1 MKILTWNLKHWPAM
15 YGLPIDEDK
24 ASIDSEAN
32 TIEDIQNTAANAER
46 FQKGRAIDFGRV
58 DKLLEIIEKL
68 KEEGLPDIIF
78 FQEVVSKN
86 FIDAMVLSL
95 NKDSV
100 IYPSVIHFNKSKLS
114 QGLCIISKY
123 KVEEARTID
132 VGSWIK
138 KHGKKTDLSEA
149 QETSENL
156 QTFIS
161 TNPILNQTLNG
172 SEAWGHIVNNAGN
185 ISNLR
190 PILLA
195 KVMVGDKPIWCINV
209 HLKSH
214 LIMTDVLSLGSG
226 RVDHSPQIKEI
237 AYTFNKALREIFA
250 YTIVGFTERTSLIE
264 KDFENPSSFLVC
276 GDFNT
281 SHAIGTSNVEVS
293 NENTLKILTTAGYSK
308 VENNKPTFN
317 DFSEAEKNTDI
328 DHIFWK
334 APAKGYFNGKT
345 VKSIKLIDITENRVT
360 YPTIDESFAQDIK
373 KGSYYVIP
381 EKSSGLKYTTLFLSK
396 DPKLASFTSGTIKT
410 GTEVRAGEKK
420 YIIDSSNDASV
431 RNANF
436 VSTDGGIMFNLNPKC
451 KLKKLDSSGSTKGD
465 SVKVI
470 SVKDAGLSTSSF
482 IVPDVGHF
490 ENVKEKP
497 NKFEYRNSE
506 WERVYYEWGNYENN
520 KRTYWKNAKVVYKLD
535 SGPNA
540 GKDRIMIC
548 LESHV
553 PSETDSMTDSAY
565 KNRFWKDI
573 GPVNSGFVSDHN
585 GLLAV
590 IE

>member
-24 ASIDSEAN
+24 ASIDSEAS
-32 TIEDIQNTAANAER
+32 TIEDIQNTSANEER

-58 DKLLEIIEKL
+58 DKLLEIITKL

-78 FQEVVSKN
+78 FQEVISKN
-86 FIDAMVLSL
+86 FIDAMVSSL
-95 NKDSV
+95 NKDSMV
-100 IYPSVIHFNKSKLS
+100 YPNVIHFNKSKLS

-132 VGSWIK
+132 VGAWIK

-149 QETSENL
+149 QEKSENL

-161 TNPILNQTLNG
+161 SNPILNQPING

-185 ISNLR
+185 IQNLR

-195 KVMVGDKPIWCINV
+195 KVMVEGKPIWCINV

-214 LIMTDVLSLGSG
+214 LIMSDVLSLGSG
-226 RVDHSPQIKEI
+226 RIEHSPQIKEI
-237 AYTFNKALREIFA
+237 AYTFNKAIREIFA

-264 KDFENPSSFLVC
+264 KDFENPSSFLLC

-281 SHAIGTSNVEVS
+281 SYSIGTTNVEVA

-308 VENNKPTFN
+308 VENNKGTFN
-317 DFSEAEKNTDI
+317 DFSEADKNTDI

-334 APAKGYFNGKT
+334 SPAKGYLNGK
-345 VKSIKLIDITENRVT
+345 VMKSVKLIDVTVDRVT
-360 YPTIDESFAQDIK
+360 YPTIDDSFAEDIK

-381 EKSSGLKYTTLFLSK
+381 EGTSGLKYTTLFLSK
-396 DPKLASFTSGTIKT
+396 NPRLSTFTSGTIKT
-410 GTEVRAGEKK
+410 GTQVKVGSDK

-431 RNANF
+431 RAANF

-451 KLKKLDSSGSTKGD
+451 KLKKLDSSGS
-465 SVKVI
+465 SIKVI
-470 SVKDAGLSTSSF
+470 TVKDAGLTTSSF
-482 IVPDVGHF
+482 IVPDIGHF

-497 NKFEYRNSE
+497 NKFEYRNGE

-520 KRTYWKNAKVVYKLD
+520 KRTYWKNAKIVYKLD

-540 GKDRIMIC
+540 GKSRIMVC
-548 LESHV
+548 MESHV
-553 PSETDSMTDSAY
+553 PSDTDSMTDTAY
-565 KNRFWKDI
+565 RNRFWKDI
-573 GPVNSGFVSDHN
+573 GPIDSGFVSDHN
-585 GLLAV
+585 GLIAV